1 MRTCRACRCSADL
14 PEGGVRTFFEID
26 DEGYREFGLVGP
38 RHLRTLRAIA
48 SEVPAPI
55 GVDVACHVDS
65 HPPFRSGNGTSLPI
79 EIDLPAVRAKI

>member
-26 DEGYREFGLVGP
+26 DEDTPSLALLGHVTFGHCEPLPVKSRRRLALTSLP
-38 RHLRTLRAIA
+38 CA
-48 SEVPAPI
+48 
-55 GVDVACHVDS
+55 S